1 MKVRVNYG
9 IELEKLSDKIADLT
23 KKASD
28 LLSKDLILLE
38 SITKLLEFDGQ
49 NSIAHSHQVIDQIR
63 KNMATVDECLAD
75 ANALAE
81 GYIVNIINK
90 KQTLPT
96 PIESAPA
103 PIESPPPP
111 VEKKPKVWNP
121 KTKTYKE
128 NPIHDSENE

>member
-90 KQTLPT
+90 KQALPT
-96 PIESAPA
+96 